1 MSTTEKVASASWGRP
16 VYGARQV
23 TSGSLAAQRAARC
36 YADARTCKIKR
47 LNALQIAKRAAAA
60 MGLKAAK
67 IAMIDKLFGF
77 SPAADWES
85 LEANPVVWPSNDA
98 LARQLGLS
106 VSTARHHLRGLA
118 AAGLIAHTS
127 HPTYQRRGVRDGQGH
142 IVEAFGIDLSPIIVR
157 YDELLEIA
165 LAYEQEGRERRELS
179 CQRTRLR
186 REIESVFAAARRDG
200 IAGDWQAFQAR
211 LDRLRETAPADCE
224 AFRGLIE
231 GLSALRDEVEAA
243 FSDASERSN
252 LDTAVTKFRQ
262 VQTTAE
268 SSSRRSSPAPAP
280 LGHPASNH
288 RPQRREL
295 TSPSERRS
303 RGCGQASANQSNGVG
318 SGADEITHVS
328 LALVR
333 TACPALAAHVPQV
346 FDSWTELCQS
356 GRRLCAA
363 AAINPQVW
371 TEAET
376 HLGPDT
382 AIAALA
388 VTVQRAEDGHISCP
402 GAYLRTLIQR
412 GRKGQLRISRSL
424 FALADRQDQIPAPEI
439 IASEPQDRGFPP
451 GPVTWTGWSELVR
464 RHAPEPIPD
473 VEIVAEAFRA
483 WCCKSSIDL
492 AQPSIEVAFI
502 GFCKKWRPRS
512 NG

>member
-1 MSTTEKVASASWGRP
+1 MSTTESHTPHSWARP
-16 VYGARQV
+16 VAGVRQV
-23 TSGSLAAQRAARC
+23 TQASLDAQRAARR
-36 YADARTCKIKR
+36 YAGSRSPRIKR
-47 LNALQIAKRAAAA
+47 VDALRIAKRAAAA

-77 SPAADWES
+77 SPTADWES
-85 LEANPVVWPSNDA
+85 LDANPVVWPSNDA

-106 VSTARHHLRGLA
+106 VSTTRYHLRGLA

-127 HPTYQRRGVRDGQGH
+127 HPTYQRRGVRNGQGH
-142 IVEAFGIDLSPIIVR
+142 IVEAFGIDLSPIIMR

-165 LAYEQEGRERRELS
+165 LAYEQDGRERRELS
-179 CQRTRLR
+179 CRRTQLR
-186 REIESVFAAARRDG
+186 REIESVFAAARRDD
-200 IAGDWQAFQAR
+200 IAGDWQPFQAR
-211 LDRLRETAPADCE
+211 LDRLREITPADSE
-224 AFRGLIE
+224 AFHQLID
-231 GLSALRDEVEAA
+231 GLSALRDEVEGA
-243 FSDASERSN
+243 FSDACERSN
-252 LDTAVTKFRQ
+252 LDTAVIKFRQ

-268 SSSRRSSPAPAP
+268 SSPRRSSLAPAP
-280 LGHPASNH
+280 RGLADSTHL
-288 RPQRREL
+288 RQWREP

-303 RGCGQASANQSNGVG
+303 KGSGQADADGPNTLR
-318 SGADEITHVS
+318 SGGDEITNVS

-333 TACPALAAHVPQV
+333 TACPALAFHVPQV
-346 FDSWTELCQS
+346 FDSWAQLRQS

-363 AAINPQVW
+363 ASINPQVW

-388 VTVQRAEDGHISCP
+388 VTVQRAESGHVSCP

-424 FALADRQDQIPAPEI
+424 FALADRQHKTALPEI
-439 IASEPQDRGFPP
+439 IASKPPDRGFPP
-451 GPVTWTGWSELVR
+451 GPISWTGWSELVR

-473 VEIVAEAFRA
+473 AENVAEAFRA
-483 WCCKSSIDL
+483 WCRKSNIDL
-492 AQPSIEVAFI
+492 EQPSIEVAFI
-502 GFCKKWRPRS
+502 GFCKKSRPRS